1 MQPLDPAIRRVWRLV
16 GALVAAPLLA
26 AGVVV
31 LIVSGRQVVGWVG
44 FAGGLAALAVGAGVV
59 PSLRF
64 RYFRWSFDRG
74 VLRITHGVVFRTEAT
89 IPVFRIQ
96 HIDLEQGPLDRWMGL
111 QQLTVHTA
119 APAADVSLPG
129 ISSREAP
136 ALRSRLLEES
146 RAAVARFGM
155 GDASDAV

>member
-1 MQPLDPAIRRVWRLV
+1 MPQLDPAIRRVWRLV
-16 GALVAAPLLA
+16 GALVAAPLPA

-31 LIVSGRQVVGWVG
+31 MIVSSGGIVGWI
-44 FAGGLAALAVGAGVV
+44 ALAVGLLALGLGAGLV
-59 PSLRF
+59 PSLRYRHF
-64 RYFRWSFDRG
+64 QWSFERG
-74 VLRITHGVVFRTEAT
+74 VLRVAHGVVFRNEAT

-96 HIDLEQGPLDRWMGL
+96 HIDLEQGPLERWMGV

-119 APAADVSLPG
+119 APAADVTLPG

-146 RAAVARFGM
+146 RAAVARFRM
-155 GDASDAV
+155 GDVSDAV